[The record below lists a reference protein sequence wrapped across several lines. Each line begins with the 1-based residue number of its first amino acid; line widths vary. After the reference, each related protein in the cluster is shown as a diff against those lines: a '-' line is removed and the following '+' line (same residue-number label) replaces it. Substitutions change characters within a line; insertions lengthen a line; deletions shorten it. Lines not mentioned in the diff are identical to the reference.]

1 VTAPDIALQHQRL
14 EARAVQL
21 RNQIERVEAQLA
33 RNPEVEGLEQQAAS
47 VDAAGREV
55 DLRLIQREREAE
67 ARRAR
72 VKARERELM
81 SGRISNPSE
90 LMRLSGEV
98 EHLKAAL
105 SEEEDAELQLLEEQE
120 RLQKES
126 ARVSADLEAARS
138 RVLAAAPGLQQELQ
152 RLRED
157 LAETETERE
166 LAWSQLPGDWQK
178 AYARVRARI
187 SNPVAEVVRGQ
198 CQACHVS
205 VTSNGM
211 QVLRRAGLVVC
222 DNCGRLLVVA

>member
-1 VTAPDIALQHQRL
+1 MTAPETALRHQRL
-14 EARAVQL
+14 EAREAQL
-21 RNQIERVEAQLA
+21 RNQIERMEAQLA
-33 RNPEVEGLEQQAAS
+33 RDPEVERLEREAS
-47 VDAAGREV
+47 SVEAAGREV

-67 ARRAR
+67 ARRVR
-72 VKARERELM
+72 VRARERELM
-81 SGRISNPSE
+81 SGRISSPSE

-105 SEEEDAELQLLEEQE
+105 SEEEDAEMQLLEEQE

-126 ARVSADLEAARS
+126 RRVGAELEAARS
-138 RVLAAAPGLQQELQ
+138 RVVSAAPGLQQGLQ
-152 RLRED
+152 RLREE
-157 LAETETERE
+157 LAETERERE
-166 LAWSQLPGDWQK
+166 SAWSQLPADWQK
-178 AYARVRARI
+178 AYTRVLARI
-187 SNPVAEVVRGQ
+187 PNPVAEVVRAQ